1 MSRAGSRCLD
11 DDLLEATGMAAG
23 LAVRER
29 PSGTV
34 SPSPQEAPASTPS
47 TPTLRGAGLTI
58 EDSAQL
64 QPSSIP
70 PSATGVADK
79 QNRGGGPAQSTRKA
93 KQPGCGCVIC

>member
-1 MSRAGSRCLD
+1 
-11 DDLLEATGMAAG
+11 MAAG

-34 SPSPQEAPASTPS
+34 SPNPQDPPVG
-47 TPTLRGAGLTI
+47 TPTQRTPTPRGPGLTI

-64 QPSSIP
+64 QPTRGP
-70 PSATGVADK
+70 PSATGGAEK
-79 QNRGGGPAQSTRKA
+79 EARGGGPAQSTLKA